1 MHRPD
6 ALAVA
11 ACAAFAVVAGLLSPA
26 TALPPP
32 PGPPA
37 AATASPSPIPNA
49 AAYLPV
55 GSPIDF
61 VLDDPVNSK
70 KTQPGSTVRLHLAK
84 ALNVGGVELAPAGT
98 PGTIKVISTRPAVAP
113 DGDGAV
119 EIILD
124 PLMLP
129 GRGPLPVAVTKSF
142 VTVER
147 TAGQQSTGGIMD
159 TVETILL
166 PAAVIY
172 QATRKGHEVVL
183 PVGTLVHARTEASID
198 ASHAPTV
205 VIATP
210 PPFQL
215 NTDVPHAG
223 FTPIPLYTV
232 PTPLPR
238 AKPSPTPTPAITASP
253 VAPGTPAA
261 SR

>member
-1 MHRPD
+1 
-6 ALAVA
+6 
-11 ACAAFAVVAGLLSPA
+11 
-26 TALPPP
+26 
-32 PGPPA
+32 
-37 AATASPSPIPNA
+37 
-49 AAYLPV
+49 
-55 GSPIDF
+55 
-61 VLDDPVNSK
+61 VNSK
-70 KTQPGSTVRLHLAK
+70 KTQPGNTVRLHLAK
-84 ALNVGGVELAPAGT
+84 PLVVGGIELAPAGT
-98 PGTIKVISTRPAVAP
+98 PGTMKVISTRPAVAP

-119 EIILD
+119 EIALD

-129 GRGPLPVAVTKSF
+129 GRGPLPVALTKSF

-147 TAGQQSTGGIMD
+147 TSGQQSTSGIMD

-183 PVGTLVHARTEASID
+183 PPGTLMRARTEASID
-198 ASHAPTV
+198 ASHAPAV

-238 AKPSPTPTPAITASP
+238 AKRAPSPTPTPTPVSSPTAT
-253 VAPGTPAA
+253 PGAAGSPAA